1 MGGRGARDLRG
12 CGCRAGRAEV
22 FAAAREAGV
31 QDQEFG
37 HTRERERAGADEL
50 GRGAGDD
57 IPAGVS
63 YQQLEGSNP
72 QF

>member
-1 MGGRGARDLRG
+1 
-12 CGCRAGRAEV
+12 V